1 MAEVE
6 GEERSWPSSHGGGG
20 GGGGRSSRAICCR
33 ELRLHEFPERYVILS
48 ADPDTP
54 DHAFSIGRLD
64 GQVEPLVEN
73 FSSVA
78 SSKVS
83 TIFGVV
89 GIIRLL
95 AGTYVLLI
103 TSRKE
108 VGSYLGFPV
117 FNVTSMRVLLCNKA
131 LKHSTSQ
138 ERKDEAYFMSLLK
151 IIESTPGLYYS
162 YEADLTLNL
171 QRASKLTQERIH
183 KSLWKQADP
192 RFLWNRNLMEELIEN
207 KLDVFTIP
215 VIQGSFKSVQL
226 TFKGSP
232 ARVLLISRR
241 CNRRLGTRMWR
252 RGANLEGAAANFIE
266 TEQILE
272 FEGFRA
278 SFLQIRGSI
287 PLLWEQIVDL
297 SYKPQ
302 LNIINHDETVVE
314 RHFHDLVQR
323 YGETI
328 AVDLTDKEGEE
339 GQLSEAFSAA
349 IQNLPYVRY
358 VPFDFHHACAKG
370 NFDNLQLLYNQ
381 IKDQVESQ
389 GYFLMKI
396 DGQILLEQKGVIR
409 SNCIDCLD
417 RTNVTQSYLAQK
429 SLNLQL
435 QQLGAF
441 SASECISTHTD
452 IYEMFRILW
461 AEHGDEISLGYTGTH
476 ALKGDLVRYGRQ
488 TLGGMIKDG
497 ISALTR
503 YYLNNFHDGIRQDAL
518 DLISGHYTLSR
529 SGSGRFQVNG
539 IDSLPYLPV
548 ASALI
553 MGGLTMTSFTLHQ
566 AVGRSTNPLA
576 SSVFWASLTAGVMAL
591 VKANG
596 KQFCSRPRL
605 CGLM

>member
-278 SFLQIRGSI
+278 SFLQ
-287 PLLWEQIVDL
+287 
-297 SYKPQ
+297 
-302 LNIINHDETVVE
+302 
-314 RHFHDLVQR
+314 
-323 YGETI
+323 
-328 AVDLTDKEGEE
+328 EGEE